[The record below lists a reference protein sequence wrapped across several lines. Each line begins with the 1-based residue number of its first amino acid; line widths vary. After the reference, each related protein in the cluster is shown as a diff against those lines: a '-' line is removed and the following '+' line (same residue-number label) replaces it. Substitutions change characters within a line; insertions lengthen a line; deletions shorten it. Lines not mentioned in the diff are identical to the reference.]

1 MSQKTQLLKE
11 IAGRNRGLLV
21 NEADNVS
28 LLSAI
33 AQLEEQNPTPNPI
46 ERTDLLG
53 GNWRLLYTT
62 SQDLLGFDQFPIVQP
77 GTIYQCIRSDKAKVY
92 NIAEIMGIP
101 FLEGII
107 SVVAKFSPVSE
118 KRVNVNFKRSISG
131 LQSLLGY
138 QNPDNYIEQIEN
150 GKTFPPF
157 DFNIE
162 NRERKRDQ
170 LPWLDVT
177 YLDEDLRISR
187 GQRGSVFVLAK

>member
-1 MSQKTQLLKE
+1 MSQKSQLLKE
-11 IAGRNRGLLV
+11 LAGRNRGLLV

-33 AQLEEQNPTPNPI
+33 AQLEQQNPTPNPI
-46 ERTDLLG
+46 EQTDLLG

-62 SQDLLGFDQFPIVQP
+62 SQDLLGFDNFPIVKP
-77 GTIYQCIRSDKAKVY
+77 GTIYQCVRPDKAKVY
-92 NIAEIMGIP
+92 NIAEIIGIP

-107 SVVAKFSPVSE
+107 SVVAEFSPVSE
-118 KRVNVNFKRSISG
+118 KRVNINFKRSISG
-131 LQSLLGY
+131 LQRLLNY

-150 GKTFPPF
+150 GKTFLPF

-162 NRERKRDQ
+162 NRERQRDE
-170 LPWLDVT
+170 LPWLEIT